1 MTIDHN
7 RREGRLPVPTERTSA
22 TTAVKDCIRLM
33 LDGVHTDEA
42 PGGLTFAETYPAFQ
56 RLASGTEVRNPSP
69 QKVLTDPEGAS
80 PPSLGGH
87 SGTSRLLRDRT
98 RAPRGVGG
106 CHRNALKDALI
117 FVESIA
123 GQR

>member
-7 RREGRLPVPTERTSA
+7 RREARLPVPTEPISPTPA
-22 TTAVKDCIRLM
+22 AKDWIRPT

-42 PGGLTFAETYPAFQ
+42 PGGLTSAETYPAFQ
-56 RLASGTEVRNPSP
+56 RLASGTEVRNPFP
-69 QKVLTDPEGAS
+69 PKGVNGPRRGFAS
-80 PPSLGGH
+80 FLGGH
-87 SGTSRLLRDRT
+87 SGTSYLLRDRT
-98 RAPRGVGG
+98 RAPRGVRG
-106 CHRNALKDALI
+106 CGTNALKDAFI

>member
-7 RREGRLPVPTERTSA
+7 RREGRLPVPTERASV
-22 TTAVKDCIRLM
+22 TTAVKDWMRLM

-42 PGGLTFAETYPAFQ
+42 PGGLTSAEIYHAFQ

-69 QKVLTDPEGAS
+69 QKVLSDPEGAS
-80 PPSLGGH
+80 PPFLGGH

-98 RAPRGVGG
+98 RAPRGMGG
-106 CHRNALKDALI
+106 CGTNALKDAFI
-117 FVESIA
+117 FVGSIA